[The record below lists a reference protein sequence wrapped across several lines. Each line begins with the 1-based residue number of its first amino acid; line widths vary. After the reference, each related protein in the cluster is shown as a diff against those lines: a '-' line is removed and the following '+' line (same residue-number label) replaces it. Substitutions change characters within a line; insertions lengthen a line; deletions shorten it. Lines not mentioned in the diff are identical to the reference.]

1 MSSFKLSIDEDIL
14 LIRTS
19 PSVLNN
25 IMFLKHWSYV
35 IELPVQRIASVEV
48 ERRAGI
54 LTLVVVKKS
63 KNGTEKRIAVSL
75 LKASK
80 KQVNFIKYALPKIIE
95 QHPSMHEIN
104 EYVND
109 YLK

>member
-1 MSSFKLSIDEDIL
+1 MSDFKLSIDEDIL

-19 PSVLNN
+19 RSVLNS
-25 IMFLKHWSYV
+25 IMFLKHWSYA
-35 IELPVQRIASVEV
+35 IELPVQRIARIEI

-63 KNGTEKRIAVSL
+63 KKNTEKRIAVSL

-80 KQVNFIKYALPKIIE
+80 KQVNFIKNALPNIIE
-95 QHPSMHEIN
+95 QRPSMKEIN
-104 EYVND
+104 KYVSD